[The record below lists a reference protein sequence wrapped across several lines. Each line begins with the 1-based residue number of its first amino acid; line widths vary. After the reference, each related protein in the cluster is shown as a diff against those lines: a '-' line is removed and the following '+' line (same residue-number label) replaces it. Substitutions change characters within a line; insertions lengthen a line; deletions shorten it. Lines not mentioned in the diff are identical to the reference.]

1 MVSYLRKL
9 GYTVTEPSLAALPP
23 VAVGQVWRSHSG
35 RIPTRRIVAVAS
47 DSVEYRLGG
56 APWRTGCLSPITE
69 FQSWARWSHA
79 LPVTQDGARL

>member
-9 GYTVTEPSLAALPP
+9 GYTVTEPGVAELP
-23 VAVGQVWRSHSG
+23 VVEVGQVWRSPSG
-35 RIPTRRIVAVAS
+35 RVPTRRIVAVVS

-79 LPVTQDGARL
+79 LPVMRDGAVG